1 MKKLLLM
8 ILVIVMSMV
17 IFMGCTSE
25 AEDSSDVDESVSGS
39 SEMDSEMFSED
50 IIENVSENISEETSV
65 EKVEPTIINDVLT
78 FEEAQEYI
86 ENLKVLYPDMG
97 EEEIVT
103 LFVNFNIHSLDDETI
118 EYYCSNYDTSLF
130 AIYINNKI
138 YSIILTS
145 ENMDGKKFDEYWN
158 LSDFITNSELKQFAV
173 QIEAVMSDLAYE
185 ATDDEFS
192 TTTELI
198 NEYMYGT
205 NDIGFTFD
213 YNSIQREDT
222 DLDALCYYIAYFNRL
237 YSSDKL
243 GFTDLASQETLYM
256 PIEEYQMEK
265 SQ

>member
-1 MKKLLLM
+1 MRKLLLM

-25 AEDSSDVDESVSGS
+25 AEDSSDVNESVSGS
-39 SEMDSEMFSED
+39 SEMDSEMLSED

-118 EYYCSNYDTSLF
+118 DYYCSNYDTSLF
-130 AIYINNKI
+130 AVYVDSKI
-138 YSIILTS
+138 LSIMTTNLDL
-145 ENMDGKKFDEYWN
+145 ERKKYDEYWN
-158 LSDFITNSELKQFAV
+158 LADFITNSELKQFAV
-173 QIEAVMSDLAYE
+173 QIETVMSDLSYE
-185 ATDDEFS
+185 ATENEFNA
-192 TTTELI
+192 TTELI
-198 NEYMYGT
+198 NNYMYGT

-222 DLDALCYYIAYFNRL
+222 DLDSICYFIAYFNL
-237 YSSDKL
+237 KYNSDKL